1 MRERP
6 SEELKDWN
14 QELVTLG
21 VSFLREYSL
30 ASEQNFD
37 ILPKLPDHLL
47 RFRYHNSY
55 KSDYVAKIE
64 QETKEILKQ
73 EPIKQEDKMENSAV
87 KNEHN
92 AIPEL
97 LLKQALFVKDAL
109 SKDYSYAQ
117 YVTILNKMLGGVKS
131 SYKVDRTQDI
141 ESFCLRE
148 KVEPKQ
154 VEQGNQSQSMEY
166 ESSVPTFDDI
176 PPDMNDFGYDDHEHH
191 QYYDNFGIL
200 GDEVPASA
208 TTPNNEKM
216 AKNENIVN
224 GHIAVEQD
232 SGAINNPIDIA
243 LAPKDSQ
250 QIETPTAMKF

>member
-1 MRERP
+1 M
-6 SEELKDWN
+6 
-14 QELVTLG
+14 
-21 VSFLREYSL
+21 
-30 ASEQNFD
+30 
-37 ILPKLPDHLL
+37 
-47 RFRYHNSY
+47 
-55 KSDYVAKIE
+55 AKIE

-117 YVTILNKMLGGVKS
+117 YVTILNKMLDNVKS
-131 SYKVDRTQDI
+131 AHKVDRSQDI
-141 ESFCLRE
+141 ESFYLRE